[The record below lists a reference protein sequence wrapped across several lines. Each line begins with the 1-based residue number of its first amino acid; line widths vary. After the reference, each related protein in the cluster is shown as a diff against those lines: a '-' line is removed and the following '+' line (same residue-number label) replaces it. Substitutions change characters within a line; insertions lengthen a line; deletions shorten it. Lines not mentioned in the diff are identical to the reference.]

1 MTRRLS
7 ALIILLILAGLLAPI
22 HAATYS
28 DPWPLAY
35 SNWQYRRPITINNPN
50 SNDLT
55 DFQVKITLDSSFDFS
70 KANSDGSDIRFA
82 DAAGNTIQYYIESW
96 DSTNR
101 QAVVWIKVPNIPAS
115 GSTTVYM
122 YYGNPSATSESN
134 GDAVFDFFD
143 DFETTKMTNGY
154 TQGLTLNGDGTATFD
169 GGGEHHEVW
178 GRDIIMGDI
187 IIEMKGKAT
196 EGNSVTSILGVSLV
210 AGAENRGYEFVIDER
225 SDQDDMQIRK
235 NNDYTNKLAV
245 GSSKGVVQAGKWYIW
260 RVVWLRGGAMQYSIE
275 ENGHLVETIS
285 ATDTTYT
292 SANVGIHAYQRGTV
306 DWIRVRKY
314 AAQEPTARIGT
325 EELNNPVTVTFHFL
339 DDAGNALDGVTVLV
353 DGIQYTLNDGD
364 SVVLV
369 DGTHTFEAQKQ
380 HYVSVQKTLDV
391 ESDITLTLVLNRQSY
406 TVYFY
411 AYDENNRSIDGF
423 NVYANAH
430 NLGIFNSGDSA
441 TLKYGTYIFRF
452 KKEHYKS
459 ILMTKIIDG
468 NGVIVNFTNVQ
479 LDNVNKITL
488 YFYDMLNN
496 LELNNVT
503 IWIDSQ
509 EKTLNTGATIILR
522 EGTHK
527 LVFEKQGY
535 LPRGMTLNIT
545 EDMTLV
551 IYFVLANQNHT
562 VQLTNNFTMPD
573 INGTGWSG
581 WQIGKEA
588 LSLNFDKAIQL
599 FFTENPNSQAQAF
612 LPFAIWI
619 GMTILGLVF
628 SQSPL
633 VALTL
638 GVITQASLAGLG
650 AKVDMRLLPGV
661 VTLYLF
667 LFIWILKDFIE
678 SRKAD

>member
-1 MTRRLS
+1 MTRRLTLFL
-7 ALIILLILAGLLAPI
+7 AFLLLAGLLAPI

-82 DAAGNTIQYYIESW
+82 DAAGNTIPYYIESW

-101 QAVVWIKVPNIPAS
+101 QAVIWIKVPSIPAS
-115 GSTTVYM
+115 STVTVYM

-143 DFETTKMTNGY
+143 DFDGTSIDTSKWDSSGTVTISSGVVEINSGNGY
-154 TQGLTLNGDGTATFD
+154 IKTKDTFQFVTLDF
-169 GGGEHHEVW
+169 
-178 GRDIIMGDI
+178 R
-187 IIEMKGKAT
+187 
-196 EGNSVTSILGVSLV
+196 L
-210 AGAENRGYEFVIDER
+210 
-225 SDQDDMQIRK
+225 
-235 NNDYTNKLAV
+235 KLA
-245 GSSKGVVQAGKWYIW
+245 GRKYNIGFGNTFHSPTKGVLFVDDGSAYKLS
-260 RVVWLRGGAMQYSIE
+260 LRGESSTTDKTFTPDTVSNWHVYTLRWGQSKAELLQDYVSKASGTTNIYQTP
-275 ENGHLVETIS
+275 TIIGFQPWGS
-285 ATDTTYT
+285 YT
-292 SANVGIHAYQRGTV
+292 GPLYL
-306 DWIRVRKY
+306 DWVRVRKY
-314 AAQEPTARIGT
+314 AEQEPTARIGT